1 MTIQFD
7 LTITNRLRV
16 APSKEIGDGSTQT
29 DVIEA
34 VVCIASCTDTDTGEV
49 ASTDP
54 WVPLDLSELT
64 ADDFVALDALTGLPQ
79 RAIDQLTAWGEEQKA
94 GLEAQ
99 LQSRKTQPKEIVSPW
114 TEVDPLPE
122 SGA

>member
-1 MTIQFD
+1 MAIQHD

-54 WVPLDLSELT
+54 WVSLDLSELT
-64 ADDFVALDALTGLPQ
+64 ADDYVALDELTGLPQ
-79 RAIDQLTAWGEEQKA
+79 RAIDQLTAWGQEQQA

-99 LQSRKTQPKEIVSPW
+99 LQARASAPREQTAPW
-114 TEVDPLPE
+114 SNNE
-122 SGA
+122 

>member
-1 MTIQFD
+1 MAYQHD
-7 LTITNRLRV
+7 LTINTDRLRV

-34 VVCIASCTDTDTGEV
+34 VVCIAKCTDTDTGEV

-54 WVPLDLSELT
+54 WVSLDLSSLT
-64 ADDFVALDALTGLPQ
+64 AADFVALDALTGLPQ
-79 RAIDQLTAWGEEQKA
+79 RAIDQLTAWGQEQQA

-99 LQSRKTQPKEIVSPW
+99 LQARASAPREQSAPW
-114 TEVDPLPE
+114 
-122 SGA
+122 SSAA

>member
-1 MTIQFD
+1 MAYQHD

-16 APSKEIGDGSTQT
+16 VPSKEIGDGSTQT

-34 VVCIASCTDTDTGEV
+34 VVCIARCQQLDDDGNVVAT

-54 WVPLDLSELT
+54 WVSLDLSELT
-64 ADDFVALDALTGLPQ
+64 ADDYVALDALTGLPQ

-99 LQSRKTQPKEIVSPW
+99 LQARASAPREQTAPW
-114 TEVDPLPE
+114 SSAE
-122 SGA
+122 

>member
-1 MTIQFD
+1 MAYQHD

-16 APSKEIGDGSTQT
+16 APTKEIGDGSTQT

-34 VVCIASCTDTDTGEV
+34 AVCIAKATDTDTGEV

-54 WVPLDLSELT
+54 WVSLDLSSLT
-64 ADDFVALDALTGLPQ
+64 AADFVALDALTGLPQ
-79 RAIDQLTAWGEEQKA
+79 RAIDQLTAWGQEQQA

-99 LQSRKTQPKEIVSPW
+99 LQARASAPREQSAPW
-114 TEVDPLPE
+114 SSAE
-122 SGA
+122 

>member
-1 MTIQFD
+1 MAYQHD

-29 DVIEA
+29 DVIES
-34 VVCIASCTDTDTGEV
+34 VVCIAKCTDTDTGEV

-54 WVPLDLSELT
+54 WVSLDLSSLT
-64 ADDFVALDALTGLPQ
+64 AADFVALDALTGLPQ
-79 RAIDQLTAWGEEQKA
+79 RAIDQLTAWGQEQQA

-99 LQSRKTQPKEIVSPW
+99 LQARASAPREQSAPW
-114 TEVDPLPE
+114 
-122 SGA
+122 SSAA

>member
-1 MTIQFD
+1 MAYQHD

-29 DVIEA
+29 DVIES
-34 VVCIASCTDTDTGEV
+34 VVCIARCQQLDDGGNVIAT

-54 WVPLDLSELT
+54 WVSLDLSSLT
-64 ADDFVALDALTGLPQ
+64 AADYVALDALTGLPQ
-79 RAIDQLTAWGEEQKA
+79 RAIDQLTAWGQEQQA

-99 LQSRKTQPKEIVSPW
+99 LQARASAPREQSAPW
-114 TEVDPLPE
+114 
-122 SGA
+122 SSAA

>member
-1 MTIQFD
+1 MAYQHD

-16 APSKEIGDGSTQT
+16 VPSKEIGDGSTQT

-34 VVCIASCTDTDTGEV
+34 VVCIAKCTDTDTGEV

-54 WVPLDLSELT
+54 WVSLDLSSLT
-64 ADDFVALDALTGLPQ
+64 AADFVALDALTGLPQ
-79 RAIDQLTAWGEEQKA
+79 RAIDQLTAWGQEQQA

-99 LQSRKTQPKEIVSPW
+99 LQARASAPREQSAPW
-114 TEVDPLPE
+114 
-122 SGA
+122 SSAA

>member
-1 MTIQFD
+1 MAYQHD

-34 VVCIASCTDTDTGEV
+34 VVCIAKATDTDTGEV

-54 WVPLDLSELT
+54 WVSLDLSSLT
-64 ADDFVALDALTGLPQ
+64 AADFVALDALTGLPQ
-79 RAIDQLTAWGEEQKA
+79 RAIDQLTSWGQEQQA

-99 LQSRKTQPKEIVSPW
+99 LQARAGAPKEQTAPW
-114 TEVDPLPE
+114 
-122 SGA
+122 SSAK

>member
-1 MTIQFD
+1 MAYQHD
-7 LTITNRLRV
+7 LNITNRLRV

-34 VVCIASCTDTDTGEV
+34 VVCIAKATDTDTGEV

-54 WVPLDLSELT
+54 WVSLDLSELT
-64 ADDFVALDALTGLPQ
+64 AADFVALDALTGLPQ
-79 RAIDQLTAWGEEQKA
+79 RAIDQLTAWGQEQQA

-99 LQSRKTQPKEIVSPW
+99 LQARASAPREQSAPW
-114 TEVDPLPE
+114 SSAE
-122 SGA
+122 

>member
-1 MTIQFD
+1 MAYQHD

-34 VVCIASCTDTDTGEV
+34 AVCIASCTDTDTGEV

-54 WVPLDLSELT
+54 WVSLDLSELT
-64 ADDFVALDALTGLPQ
+64 AADYVALDAMTGLPQ
-79 RAIDQLTAWGEEQKA
+79 RAIDQLTAWGQEQQA

-99 LQSRKTQPKEIVSPW
+99 LQARASAPREQTAPW
-114 TEVDPLPE
+114 
-122 SGA
+122 SSAA

>member
-1 MTIQFD
+1 MAYQHD
-7 LTITNRLRV
+7 LTITSRLRV

-34 VVCIASCTDTDTGEV
+34 VVCRAVATDTDTGEV

-54 WVPLDLSELT
+54 WVSLDLSSLT
-64 ADDFVALDALTGLPQ
+64 AADFVALDALTGLPQ
-79 RAIDQLTAWGEEQKA
+79 RAIDQLTAWGQEQQA

-99 LQSRKTQPKEIVSPW
+99 LQARASAPREQSAPW
-114 TEVDPLPE
+114 SSAE
-122 SGA
+122 

>member
-1 MTIQFD
+1 MAYQHD

-16 APSKEIGDGSTQT
+16 VPSMEIGDGSTQT

-34 VVCIASCTDTDTGEV
+34 VVCIAKATDTDTGEV

-54 WVPLDLSELT
+54 WVSLDLSSLT
-64 ADDFVALDALTGLPQ
+64 AADFVALDALTGLPQ
-79 RAIDQLTAWGEEQKA
+79 RAIDQLTAWGQEQQA

-99 LQSRKTQPKEIVSPW
+99 LQARASAPKEQTAPW
-114 TEVDPLPE
+114 SNNE
-122 SGA
+122 

>member
-1 MTIQFD
+1 MAYQHD

-29 DVIEA
+29 DVIES
-34 VVCIASCTDTDTGEV
+34 VVCIASCQQLDDDGNVVAT

-54 WVPLDLSELT
+54 WVSLDLSALT
-64 ADDFVALDALTGLPQ
+64 AADFVALDALTGLPQ
-79 RAIDQLTAWGEEQKA
+79 RAIDQLTAWGQEQQA

-99 LQSRKTQPKEIVSPW
+99 LQARASAPKEMAAPW
-114 TEVDPLPE
+114 
-122 SGA
+122 SSAA

>member
-1 MTIQFD
+1 MAYQND

-34 VVCIASCTDTDTGEV
+34 VVCIAKCTDTDTGEV

-54 WVPLDLSELT
+54 WVSLDLSELT
-64 ADDFVALDALTGLPQ
+64 ADDYVALDGLTGLPQ
-79 RAIDQLTAWGEEQKA
+79 RAIDQLTAWSEEQQD
-94 GLEAQ
+94 GLEKQ
-99 LQSRKTQPKEIVSPW
+99 LQARSSAPKEQTAPW
-114 TEVDPLPE
+114 
-122 SGA
+122 AA

>member
-1 MTIQFD
+1 MAYQHD

-16 APSKEIGDGSTQT
+16 VPSKEIGDGSTQT

-34 VVCIASCTDTDTGEV
+34 VVCIAKCTDTDTGEV

-54 WVPLDLSELT
+54 WVSLDLSSLT
-64 ADDFVALDALTGLPQ
+64 AADFVALDALTGLPQ
-79 RAIDQLTAWGEEQKA
+79 RAIDQLTAWGQEQQA

-99 LQSRKTQPKEIVSPW
+99 LQARASAPREQSAPW
-114 TEVDPLPE
+114 SSAE
-122 SGA
+122 

>member
-1 MTIQFD
+1 MPYQHN
-7 LTITNRLRV
+7 LTINTDRLRV
-16 APSKEIGDGSTQT
+16 APSKELGDGSTQT

-34 VVCIASCTDTDTGEV
+34 AVCIASCQQLDDDGNVVAT

-54 WVPLDLSELT
+54 WVSIDLSDVT

-79 RAIDQLTAWGEEQKA
+79 HAVDQFTAWGEEQKA

-99 LQSRKTQPKEIVSPW
+99 LQARAGAPREQTAPW
-114 TEVDPLPE
+114 SNNE
-122 SGA
+122 

>member
-1 MTIQFD
+1 MAYQHD

-16 APSKEIGDGSTQT
+16 VPSKEIGDGSTQT

-34 VVCIASCTDTDTGEV
+34 VVCIAKCTDTDTGEV

-54 WVPLDLSELT
+54 WVSLDLSSLT
-64 ADDFVALDALTGLPQ
+64 AADFVALDALTGLPQ
-79 RAIDQLTAWGEEQKA
+79 RAIDQLTEWGQEQQA

-99 LQSRKTQPKEIVSPW
+99 LQARAGAPKEQSAPW
-114 TEVDPLPE
+114 SSAE
-122 SGA
+122 

>member
-1 MTIQFD
+1 MAYQHD

-54 WVPLDLSELT
+54 WVSLDLSSLT
-64 ADDFVALDALTGLPQ
+64 AADFVALDALTGLPQ
-79 RAIDQLTAWGEEQKA
+79 RAIDQLTAWGQEQQA

-99 LQSRKTQPKEIVSPW
+99 LQARAIAPREQSAPWSASSP
-114 TEVDPLPE
+114 
-122 SGA
+122 

>member
-1 MTIQFD
+1 MAYQHD

-16 APSKEIGDGSTQT
+16 APSKELGDGSTQT

-54 WVPLDLSELT
+54 WVSLDLSSLT
-64 ADDFVALDALTGLPQ
+64 AADFVALDALTGLPQ
-79 RAIDQLTAWGEEQKA
+79 RAIDQLTAWGQEQQA

-99 LQSRKTQPKEIVSPW
+99 LQARASAPREQSAPW
-114 TEVDPLPE
+114 SSAE
-122 SGA
+122 